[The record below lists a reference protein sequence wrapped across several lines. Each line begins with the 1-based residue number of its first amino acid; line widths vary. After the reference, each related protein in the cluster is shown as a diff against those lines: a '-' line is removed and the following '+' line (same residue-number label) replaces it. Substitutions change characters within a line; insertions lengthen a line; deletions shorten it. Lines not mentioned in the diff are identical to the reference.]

1 MRNRKHF
8 ASFPD
13 KFSDTYDSHTSEN
26 NKIPGLPGATQNS
39 EKKVKT
45 TSQKLKIKLPSDLHT
60 YQQQTGMMHRSI
72 ELEKNRQESISS
84 RCEIDNIYFPKSSPN
99 SLNCWSKIFSK
110 KKNDNCLNDSMEIDS
125 CKSVYS
131 DITPTL
137 VEYGLSSI
145 YKLAEQDRIDDP
157 IFLDYSISREEKI
170 RRKKKNIGISFLSN
184 RKQKN
189 EELKNKS
196 YTDPFLCN
204 FNERNVKGQDIFSH
218 LDHYSSLS
226 NESTNLGIEPP
237 MSPDYVRNTQSK
249 KKHDF
254 VPIGGPLSI
263 FNETKKM
270 KNKVASRHNR
280 KPVTERIDF
289 SNNHSL
295 NTVAR
300 GVSKVIDG
308 TLADSFGH
316 TIYPATSE
324 ESHRTFFNTS
334 SDDDTTCSSSC
345 SSQDVI

>member
-1 MRNRKHF
+1 MRNRNHF

-13 KFSDTYDSHTSEN
+13 NFSDTYDSHTLEN
-26 NKIPGLPGATQNS
+26 DKIPGLPGATQNS
-39 EKKVKT
+39 EKKVKR
-45 TSQKLKIKLPSDLHT
+45 TSQKFKTKLPSDLHT
-60 YQQQTGMMHRSI
+60 YQQTDTMHRSI
-72 ELEKNRQESISS
+72 GLGKIRQESISS
-84 RCEIDNIYFPKSSPN
+84 RCERDNTYFPKSSPN

-110 KKNDNCLNDSMEIDS
+110 KKNDNYINDSMEIDS

-131 DITPTL
+131 DITSTS

-145 YKLAEQDRIDDP
+145 CKLTEQDRIDDP

-170 RRKKKNIGISFLSN
+170 RRKKKNIGITFLSN
-184 RKQKN
+184 RKKKN

-204 FNERNVKGQDIFSH
+204 FNEKNVKDQDIFSH
-218 LDHYSSLS
+218 LDHYSGLS

-249 KKHDF
+249 KEHDF
-254 VPIGGPLSI
+254 VPIANPLSE

-270 KNKVASRHNR
+270 TNKLASRHNR
-280 KPVTERIDF
+280 KFVTERIHL
-289 SNNHSL
+289 SNNHSI

-308 TLADSFGH
+308 TFSDSFGH
-316 TIYPATSE
+316 TIYPAKSE
-324 ESHRTFFNTS
+324 ESHRTFFYPS

-345 SSQDVI
+345 SSQDII